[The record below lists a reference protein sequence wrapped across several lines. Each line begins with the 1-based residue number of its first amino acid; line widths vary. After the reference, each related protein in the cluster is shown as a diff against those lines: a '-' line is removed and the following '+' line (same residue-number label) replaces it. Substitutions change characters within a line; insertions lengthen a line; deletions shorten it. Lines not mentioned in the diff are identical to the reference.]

1 MTKKL
6 GTFIPTKSYN
16 FTVEEPVPQSNTIF
30 SPSIPPKSKINPP
43 KLIPKRVQSAKVI
56 SKPKNDSK
64 SSFNSLDLNIPPN
77 YPEPVTRSPQRPV
90 TVKQILCEYEQEI
103 TNYNMMPLKV
113 DLKPHILQTIKQQS
127 LSKTGKAIDL
137 YNKTKSRTITE
148 LRTREKY
155 QSKADSAVKV
165 WLDQLEQEQ
174 NKQSTKFTQ
183 SFEAFQKAQARLD
196 RELQVLMA
204 KVHMTKAK
212 NEEAFSNLTK
222 KAQDMMAGTNEE
234 PNFNGFTCS
243 GKPVK
248 VKSGNEIMTQ
258 AKIYGQVKDYSKLQV
273 QVKENSKN
281 SNSTRQ
287 DCLISDDESFMDN
300 IDSPED
306 FEVLSEDELD

>member
-1 MTKKL
+1 
-6 GTFIPTKSYN
+6 
-16 FTVEEPVPQSNTIF
+16 
-30 SPSIPPKSKINPP
+30 
-43 KLIPKRVQSAKVI
+43 
-56 SKPKNDSK
+56 
-64 SSFNSLDLNIPPN
+64 
-77 YPEPVTRSPQRPV
+77 
-90 TVKQILCEYEQEI
+90 
-103 TNYNMMPLKV
+103 
-113 DLKPHILQTIKQQS
+113 
-127 LSKTGKAIDL
+127 
-137 YNKTKSRTITE
+137 
-148 LRTREKY
+148 
-155 QSKADSAVKV
+155 
-165 WLDQLEQEQ
+165 
-174 NKQSTKFTQ
+174 
-183 SFEAFQKAQARLD
+183 
-196 RELQVLMA
+196 
-204 KVHMTKAK
+204 MTKAK

-273 QVKENSKN
+273 KVKENSKN